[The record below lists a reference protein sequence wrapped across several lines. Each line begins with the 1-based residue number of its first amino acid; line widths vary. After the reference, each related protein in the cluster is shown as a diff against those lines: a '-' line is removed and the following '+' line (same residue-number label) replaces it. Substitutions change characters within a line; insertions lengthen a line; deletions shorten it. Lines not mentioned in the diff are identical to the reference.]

1 MDDKLADGV
10 YTIYSGGTDTITI
23 GGNYCNTNTNTI
35 TFDPHNN
42 FYHTSMN
49 EEFTVS
55 GAGVATD
62 WLGGGTVLRDGLHI
76 KEGGDITIGDRSL
89 TDSIDRIEERL
100 GILHPN
106 PELEDRWNQLKEL
119 RRQYMD
125 MEKDIL
131 EKDKLMKTI
140 KG

>member
-1 MDDKLADGV
+1 MGDKLADGV
-10 YTIYSGGTDTITI
+10 YTISSDGTDTITI
-23 GGNYCNTNTNTI
+23 GGNYSNTNTNTI

-42 FYHTSMN
+42 FYHNSMN

-55 GAGVATD
+55 GTDISTD
-62 WLGGGTVLRDGLHI
+62 WYGGGTVLQDGLRI

-106 PELEDRWNQLKEL
+106 PELEERWNQLKEL

-131 EKDKLMKTI
+131 EKEKLMKTI

>member
-1 MDDKLADGV
+1 
-10 YTIYSGGTDTITI
+10 
-23 GGNYCNTNTNTI
+23 
-35 TFDPHNN
+35 
-42 FYHTSMN
+42 MN

-55 GAGVATD
+55 GTDISTD
-62 WLGGGTVLRDGLHI
+62 WYGGGTVLQDGLRI

-106 PELEDRWNQLKEL
+106 PKLEERWNQLKEL
-119 RRQYMD
+119 RRQYVD

-131 EKDKLMKTI
+131 EKEKLMKTI